1 MGKYDNILNG
11 IQKTARPGI
20 NEHILLVDSM
30 NTFIRN
36 FTMINL
42 MNPKGHHVG
51 GLVGFLKSLGYLTRI
66 IQPTRIIL
74 AFDGPG
80 STIARKSVDSN
91 YKANRNIS
99 RITNW
104 EGYDSK
110 EEERDSMMSQM
121 TRLVDYLQTLP
132 VHMLDIPKI
141 EADDTIG
148 WIVKEY
154 GSTSNITIVSS
165 DKDFLQLVT
174 DKVNVYS
181 PIKKKFYT
189 PDLVKQEVG
198 LIPENY
204 LVLKALLGDNSDNL
218 PGVKGI
224 GAKTAYKLFP
234 DLIDKP
240 GVTLDYIFE
249 ECEANLDKGKKYTS
263 ILERTQRVQ
272 TNYEL
277 MNIQDPVLMDHHK
290 STILEVMNSPIPSLN
305 VTAFLTM
312 LEQDYIEGGITKNP
326 ESWLETFRYL
336 TTNN

>member
-1 MGKYDNILNG
+1 MAYENILNNL
-11 IQKTARPGI
+11 KETPPREL
-20 NEHILLVDSM
+20 NDHILVVDAM
-30 NTFIRN
+30 NMLIRS
-36 FTMINL
+36 FSL
-42 MNPKGHHVG
+42 LKAMNPTGHHIG

-66 IQPTRIIL
+66 IQPTRVIL

-104 EGYDSK
+104 EGYDNK

-121 TRLVDYLQTLP
+121 TRLIDYLQALP

-204 LVLKALLGDNSDNL
+204 LILKALLGDNSDNL

-234 DLIDKP
+234 DLVDKP
-240 GVTLDYIFE
+240 GVTLDDIFAV
-249 ECEANLDKGKKYTS
+249 CEANLDKGKKYTS

-272 TNYEL
+272 TNHEL

-290 STILEVMNSPIPSLN
+290 STILEVMNSPIPPLN

-336 TTNN
+336 TINN

>member
-1 MGKYDNILNG
+1 MGKYSSILNG
-11 IQKTARPGI
+11 IQKKAKPGL

-42 MNPKGHHVG
+42 INPEGHHVG

-80 STIARKSVDSN
+80 STAGRKSINSE
-91 YKANRNIS
+91 YKANRDIN

-104 EGYDSK
+104 DIYDDKSQ
-110 EEERDSMMSQM
+110 ERDSMANQIE
-121 TRLVDYLQTLP
+121 RLIDYLQALP

-154 GSTSNITIVSS
+154 GDTSNITIVSS

-174 DKVNVYS
+174 DKVNIYS

-189 PDLVKQEVG
+189 PELVRQELG

-204 LVLKALLGDNSDNL
+204 LILKSLLGDNSDNL
-218 PGVKGI
+218 AGVKGI

-234 DLIDKP
+234 KLTDTP
-240 GVTLDYIFE
+240 GVDLDYIFD
-249 ECEANLDKGKKYTS
+249 ECEKNVTQGKKYAS
-263 ILERTQRVQ
+263 ILEQSHRVE

-277 MNIQDPVLMDHHK
+277 MNIQDPVLMDSHK
-290 STILEVMNSPIPSLN
+290 STILEVMNSPIPPLN
-305 VTAFLTM
+305 ITAFLTM

-336 TTNN
+336 TINN

>member
-1 MGKYDNILNG
+1 
-11 IQKTARPGI
+11 
-20 NEHILLVDSM
+20 
-30 NTFIRN
+30 
-36 FTMINL
+36 
-42 MNPKGHHVG
+42 MNPKGHHIG

-80 STIARKSVDSN
+80 STAARKSVDPN
-91 YKANRNIS
+91 YKANRNLKIIS
-99 RITNW
+99 NW
-104 EGYDSK
+104 ELYSNK

-121 TRLVDYLQTLP
+121 TRLVDYLQALP

-154 GSTSNITIVSS
+154 KETSNITIVSS

-181 PIKKKFYT
+181 PVKKKFYT
-189 PDLVKQEVG
+189 PKLVKQELG

-204 LVLKALLGDNSDNL
+204 LTLKALLGDNSDNL

-234 DLIDKP
+234 DLVDVP
-240 GVTLDYIFE
+240 GTGLDYIFK
-249 ECEANLDKGKKYTS
+249 ECEANLNKGKKYTS
-263 ILERTQRVQ
+263 ILERAHRVE

-277 MNIQDPVLMDHHK
+277 MNIQDPVLMEHHK
-290 STILEVMNSPIPSLN
+290 TLISEVMNSPIPPLN

-336 TTNN
+336 TINS